1 MRRVR
6 FLFVASTIFLFIF
19 SLIFQIFI
27 LSKTY
32 LDLNRKE
39 KINLTQENFLEY
51 QKKINN
57 LKEFFKNLN

>member
-1 MRRVR
+1 MRKAR